1 MSDVIMDKTIR
12 NRGDS
17 DMARQLTIEA
27 KVRKNKYDLAYNSQH
42 TTPVRINLNNRTD
55 ADILAYLSTLP
66 NKQGMIKRLVRQQMK
81 QEGFVYTPEDT
92 TWETPDTP

>member
-1 MSDVIMDKTIR
+1 MSDAIMDKILR
-12 NRGDS
+12 NKGDS

-27 KVRKNKYDLAYNSQH
+27 KIRKAKYDAEYDSGH
-42 TTPVRINLNNRTD
+42 TTRLYIKLNNSTD

-66 NKQGMIKRLVRQQMK
+66 NKQGTIKTLVRQQME

>member
-1 MSDVIMDKTIR
+1 
-12 NRGDS
+12 
-17 DMARQLTIEA
+17 MARQLTIEA
-27 KVRKNKYDLAYNSQH
+27 KIRKAKYDAEYDSEH
-42 TTPVRINLNNRTD
+42 TTQVKIKLNNKTD

-66 NKQGMIKRLVRQQMK
+66 NKQGAIKTLVRQQME